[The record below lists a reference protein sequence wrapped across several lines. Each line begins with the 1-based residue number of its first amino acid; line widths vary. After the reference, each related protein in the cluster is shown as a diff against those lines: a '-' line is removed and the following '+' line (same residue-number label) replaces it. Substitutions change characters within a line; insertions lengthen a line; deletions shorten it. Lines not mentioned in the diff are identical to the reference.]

1 MRYRFCLLLASSV
14 LAQPGV
20 ADDTIV
26 VTGHAL
32 EQPLGTQAYAVQ
44 VIDGATLQDTPGGL
58 ETALEAAS
66 GFQMFRRTD
75 SRSANPTSQ
84 GAQLRGIGGNA
95 SSRALVLLDGVPV
108 ADPFAGWI
116 PWPAIRTES
125 LSSVRITTG
134 GGAGAFGAGALTGVI
149 ELSSAGRDRTPVIG
163 IDYGSRDS
171 VAASAGVTVPL
182 GGGFIALDAGYDRG
196 DGFHLLKRSQRGAV
210 DIPASYEQYGGA
222 VRFVVPVGEQTEL
235 QVRGAAFADDRVRGI
250 DIVDSANSGADASV
264 RLVSRGTLP
273 WEAVAYLQTRDF
285 SSRFAR
291 IEAGRA
297 AAFPTLDQ
305 YAVPATGYGAKVEI
319 RPTLGTHALRLGADW
334 RGATGET
341 KEFYTLVAGVYTR
354 MRAAGGD
361 SNVYGVFI
369 EDDWALTDALLL
381 TGGVRVDRWSLANG
395 HLDERQLTGA
405 VLTDTDFAKRSGTE
419 PSGRLGLAFSAT
431 PALTLR
437 TAGYLGFRVPTLNEL
452 YRPFRVGADATAA
465 NAALKPERLRGI
477 EAGFDYRPLSTAH
490 VSATLFY
497 NRAKNAIGNVTLGQ
511 GPGTFPGVGFVAGA
525 YRQRLNLDAIE
536 AWGVEANAGLDLG
549 RWSLGLSYAFTD
561 ATVEASGVSAALD
574 GMRPAQTPK
583 HQASASASWRSDGWS
598 AGVTARYDGARYEDD
613 LQTLRLDEAL
623 TLDAFAEAP
632 LGNGLSLRLAAEN
645 LADANVEAGRTSDG
659 IIDRGQPRTLWVG
672 IRWRPGR

>member
-1 MRYRFCLLLASSV
+1 MRYRFCLLLASSIIV
-14 LAQPGV
+14 RPA
-20 ADDTIV
+20 AAEETIV

-32 EQPLGTQAYAVQ
+32 EQPPGTQAYSVQ
-44 VIDGATLQDTPGGL
+44 VIDGAALRDVPGGL

-116 PWPAIRTES
+116 PWPAIRPES

-149 ELSSAGRDRTPVIG
+149 ELASAGRDRAPAIG

-182 GGGFIALDAGYDRG
+182 GRGFVSVDAGYDRG
-196 DGFHLLKRSQRGAV
+196 DGFHLIRRSQRGAV

-222 VRFVVPVGEQTEL
+222 VRFVVPVGDETEL
-235 QVRGAAFADDRVRGI
+235 QVRGAAFADDRVRGV

-264 RLVSRGTLP
+264 RLVSRGALP

-291 IEAGRA
+291 VEADRS

-305 YAVPATGYGAKVEI
+305 YSVPATGYGAKVEV
-319 RPTLGTHALRLGADW
+319 RPTLGAHALRLGVDW

-341 KEFYTLVAGVYTR
+341 KEFYTPVAGVYTR
-354 MRAAGGD
+354 IREAGGD

-369 EDDWALTDALLL
+369 EDDWRLTDALLL
-381 TGGVRVDRWSLANG
+381 TGGVRVDRWSVTNG
-395 HLDERQLTGA
+395 HLDERQMTGG
-405 VLTDTDFAKRSGTE
+405 VLTDTDFAKRSGME
-419 PSGRLGLAFSAT
+419 PSARLGLALAAT

-477 EAGFDYRPLSTAH
+477 EAGLDYRPLSTAH
-490 VSATLFY
+490 VSVTAFY
-497 NRAKNAIGNVTLGQ
+497 NRARNAIGNVTLAQ

-561 ATVEASGVSAALD
+561 ATVEASGASAALD

-583 HQASASASWRSDGWS
+583 HQASASASWRSGGWS
-598 AGVTARYDGARYEDD
+598 AGLAARYDGARYEDD
-613 LQTLRLDEAL
+613 LQTLRLDDAL

-632 LGNGLSLRLAAEN
+632 LGRGLSLRLAAEN

-659 IIDRGQPRTLWVG
+659 IVDRGQPRTFWVG
-672 IRWRPGR
+672 VRWRPGR

>member
-1 MRYRFCLLLASSV
+1 MRNSFTLVPILAA
-14 LAQPGV
+14 LGAPAA

-32 EQPLGTQAYAVQ
+32 EQPIGSQAYAVQ
-44 VIDGATLQDTPGGL
+44 TIDAAALRDVPGGL

-116 PWPAIRTES
+116 PWPAIRPES

-171 VAASAGVTVPL
+171 VAAYAGAAIPL
-182 GGGFIALDAGYDRG
+182 GGGFIAIDAGYDRG
-196 DGFHLLKRSQRGAV
+196 DGFHLLRRSQRGAV
-210 DIPASYEQYGGA
+210 DIPASYEQYGGS
-222 VRFVVPVGEQTEL
+222 VRFVAPVGDETEL
-235 QVRGAAFADDRVRGI
+235 QVRGAAFADDRVRGVE
-250 DIVDSANSGADASV
+250 IVDSANSGADASV
-264 RLVSRGTLP
+264 RLVSRGALP

-291 IEAGRA
+291 IEADRS

-319 RPTLGTHALRLGADW
+319 RPTLGAHALRLGGDW
-334 RGATGET
+334 RGARGET
-341 KEFYTLVAGVYTR
+341 KEFYTPVAGVYTR
-354 MRAAGGD
+354 MREAGGD
-361 SNVYGVFI
+361 SHVYGVYI
-369 EDDWALTDALLL
+369 EDDWRLSDALLL
-381 TGGVRVDRWSLANG
+381 TGGVRLDRWSLTNG
-395 HLDERQLTGA
+395 HLDERQLGGA
-405 VLTDTDFAKRSGTE
+405 VLTDTDFPKRSGTE
-419 PSGRLGLAFSAT
+419 PSGRLGLALSAT

-437 TAGYLGFRVPTLNEL
+437 TAAYLGFRVPTLNEL
-452 YRPFRVGADATAA
+452 YRPFRVGTDATAA

-490 VSATLFY
+490 VSATVFY
-497 NRAKNAIGNVTLGQ
+497 NRARNAIGNITLGQ

-525 YRQRLNLDAIE
+525 YRQRLNLDAVE
-536 AWGVEANAGLDLG
+536 AWGLEANAGAELG
-549 RWSLGLSYAFTD
+549 RVSIGLSYAFTH
-561 ATVEASGVSAALD
+561 ATVEASGVSVALD
-574 GMRPAQTPK
+574 GMRPAQTPR
-583 HQASASASWRSDGWS
+583 HQGSVSAKWRSGGWN
-598 AGVTARYDGARYEDD
+598 AGLAARYDGARYEDD
-613 LQTLRLDEAL
+613 LQTQRLDAAL

-645 LADANVEAGRTSDG
+645 LTDADVEAGRTSDG
-659 IIDRGQPRTLWVG
+659 IIDRGQPRTVWVG
-672 IRWRPGR
+672 VRWRPGR